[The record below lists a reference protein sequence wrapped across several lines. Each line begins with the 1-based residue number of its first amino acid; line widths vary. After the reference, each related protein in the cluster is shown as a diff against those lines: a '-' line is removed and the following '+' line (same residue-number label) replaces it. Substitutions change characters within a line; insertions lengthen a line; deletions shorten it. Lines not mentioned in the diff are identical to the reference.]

1 LKIRFCL
8 HFAINKD
15 VNSMTQIEFLDETI
29 RDGQQSLWG
38 MRLQAGMALPAAGYL
53 DRTGF
58 RVIDLTGSNHFE
70 VLIRRCR
77 ENPWQMMDA
86 LVEAMPNTTLR
97 SGMRSNASV
106 TFGTTPDSLMDAWM
120 RQLNRHGAR
129 SFWIY
134 DVLFNIDKM
143 LRLAKVAKEFGSEV
157 AGAIMFTRPS
167 VHTDAYYA
175 DKADKLASSPDVD
188 TILLYDT
195 AGVLEK
201 ERLSTLLP
209 AIVAKARGKPIE
221 FHANN
226 ILGQSAKAYLDAIPL
241 GVSILHTASRPMANG
256 PSVPST
262 EIMVD
267 NIELMGYSHRLDKS
281 MFAPVAAHFERV
293 GKAAGFPVNQHNEY
307 NVLSIQ
313 HQIPGGMVG
322 TLKAQLAQHGIS
334 DRLDDVLRE
343 VALVRRELGYPG
355 MATPFS
361 QLVGI
366 QAVLNVVNGQRY
378 AVLPDEVVQYAAG
391 YYGEPVAPIDA
402 NVLDKIMN
410 SPRAREIL
418 ANPPEQPTIEE
429 LRRRHGTTDDDEL
442 ILRALMPE
450 ADLQRMRDAG
460 PLKRYFPMFS
470 SPELENVGRLIQIEN
485 IPYLQLQAGKLSLTL
500 RR

>member
-1 LKIRFCL
+1 M
-8 HFAINKD
+8 AE
-15 VNSMTQIEFLDETI
+15 IEFLDETI

-38 MRLQAGMALPAAGYL
+38 MRLQAGMALPVAGHL

-77 ENPWQMMDA
+77 ENPWEMMDA
-86 LVEAMPNTTLR
+86 LVAAMPRTTLR

-106 TFGTTPDSLMDAWM
+106 TFGTTPDALMDAWM

-143 LRLAKVAKEFGSEV
+143 LRLAAVAKEFGSEI
-157 AGAIMFTRPS
+157 AGAIMFTLSP
-167 VHTDAYYA
+167 VHTDEYYA
-175 DKADKLASSPDVD
+175 DKVRQLASSPNVD

-209 AIVAKARGKPIE
+209 SMLAQAQGKPIE

-262 EIMVD
+262 EIMV
-267 NIELMGYSHRLDKS
+267 NNVELLGYKHRLDKS
-281 MFAPVAAHFERV
+281 QFAPVAEHFERV
-293 GKAAGFPVNQHNEY
+293 GKAAGFLVNQHNEY

-322 TLKAQLAQHGIS
+322 TLKAQLAQHSIS

-343 VALVRRELGYPG
+343 VAIVRKELGYPG

-366 QAVLNVVNGQRY
+366 QAVLNVVNGKRY
-378 AVLPDEVVQYAAG
+378 AVVPDEVVQYAAG
-391 YYGEPVAPIDA
+391 HYGVPVAPIDP
-402 NVLDKIMN
+402 NVLDQILT
-410 SPRAREIL
+410 SARAKGVL
-418 ANPPEQPTIEE
+418 ANPPEQPTIEQ
-429 LRRRHGTTDDDEL
+429 LRKRYDTNDDDEL

-450 ADLQRMRDAG
+450 ADLIKTRKAG
-460 PLKRYFPMFS
+460 PLKRYFPFFS
-470 SPELENVGRLIQIEN
+470 DPDLERVSQLLRVTKL
-485 IPYLQLQAGKLSLTL
+485 PYMQLQTASLSVTL